1 MKYDDKKNDLP
12 VNIYNCGHETLYYLL
27 CKNNKINISLSEFY
41 FLSEPFNF
49 DILEDG
55 LMMSYK
61 TMINTISSIN
71 KNICNSFRVKKYN
84 KNSNEEIIE
93 ELLKG
98 NDVVLFINS
107 KCLYYHK
114 NSVDRCP
121 YHMIVADRYDSK
133 KNTLRVYDL
142 YIQDD
147 SNIDSGYQSFELHYL
162 SDYIWEYAVVCGNN
176 DHAIVIDNYDKIN
189 KVLIGMYDD
198 KIGPFIQIKQFFSN
212 LINSGSLLR
221 RLSSHGKGND

>member
-107 KCLYYHK
+107 KPPSITLFWLL
-114 NSVDRCP
+114 
-121 YHMIVADRYDSK
+121 VAS
-133 KNTLRVYDL
+133 
-142 YIQDD
+142 
-147 SNIDSGYQSFELHYL
+147 
-162 SDYIWEYAVVCGNN
+162 
-176 DHAIVIDNYDKIN
+176 
-189 KVLIGMYDD
+189 LI
-198 KIGPFIQIKQFFSN
+198 
-212 LINSGSLLR
+212 
-221 RLSSHGKGND
+221 